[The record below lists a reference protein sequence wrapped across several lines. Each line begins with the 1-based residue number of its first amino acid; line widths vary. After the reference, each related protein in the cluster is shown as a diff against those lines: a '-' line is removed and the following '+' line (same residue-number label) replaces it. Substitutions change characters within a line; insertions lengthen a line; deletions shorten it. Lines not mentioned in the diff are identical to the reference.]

1 MASRPTTGA
10 AAPNPAAA
18 ASPSA
23 AVPLRVVPLHYPG
36 DGLHLIAHPGLRTV
50 YLGTPEA
57 RGQPFCCRQARH
69 PSPISYTVVPAGV
82 SDAPGYRQ
90 PWLSLGPVLLYAQL
104 FADELTDL
112 VSLEEA
118 FEQAYPGTPPPIP
131 MNRRHLIPTFAP
143 HIYPLVPDTRKR
155 STGLWKDLVAHGLG
169 RFAETL
175 ALAAQDRSYRER
187 TGRGALHTQ
196 RRSLVELIRSLPALP
211 APHPTPRKCP
221 GTGPQNWNP
230 PNLPSDLTAS
240 SVTVL
245 CHD

>member
-1 MASRPTTGA
+1 MSPPGVVASRPTTVA
-10 AAPNPAAA
+10 AAPGPAAA
-18 ASPSA
+18 TSSSA
-23 AVPLRVVPLHYPG
+23 AVPLSVVPLHYPG

-69 PSPISYTVVPAGV
+69 PSPIYDSAGPAGV
-82 SDAPGYRQ
+82 ADRPGQRQ
-90 PWLSLGPVLLYAQL
+90 SWLSLGPVLLYAQL
-104 FADELTDL
+104 FADDLTNL
-112 VSLEEA
+112 GSLEQA

-155 STGLWKDLVAHGLG
+155 STGLWKDLVGHGLG

-187 TGRGALHTQ
+187 TGRGAPPAQ
-196 RRSLVELIRSLPALP
+196 RRTLVELIRNLRAPS
-211 APHPTPRKCP
+211 PHPTPGNTP
-221 GTGPQNWNP
+221 GRAPGCAPEHSCRP
-230 PNLPSDLTAS
+230 
-240 SVTVL
+240 
-245 CHD
+245 